1 MLPVLR
7 PDLPTSAE
15 LRPYL
20 ERIDANGQYTND
32 GPLVR
37 ELERRLGGV
46 CVANATLGL
55 ELAARYVF
63 REGVV
68 RVPAFTFP
76 ATLTAVLRAGLTPV
90 LCDINPR
97 TWEAAE
103 VDARTLNVCPFGFV
117 SKRGGPLVD
126 AAAVSPGP
134 QLVNCVVSLHATKAL
149 PAGEGAVVY
158 GSEGLLDYVRYARN
172 FGFEGGV
179 IQHHG
184 GTNAKMSE
192 YHAAVALASLER
204 YPALATKRRALA
216 LAYEARL
223 PDCVE
228 TRSYQGGTVYP
239 VLLDDPSRAKT
250 TLSAA
255 GVETRQWYYPALDG
269 HPAFYNVETEDLSN
283 AHAVSRRLLCLP
295 FHTYMTE
302 ADVDRVC
309 EVLCAM

>member
-7 PDLPTSAE
+7 PDLPTAAE

-20 ERIDANGQYTND
+20 EQIDASGQYTND

-90 LCDINPR
+90 LCDIDPS
-97 TWEAAE
+97 TWEVAE
-103 VDARTLNVCPFGFV
+103 VDDRTLNVCPFGFV

-126 AAAVSPGP
+126 AAAVAPGP
-134 QLVNCVVSLHATKAL
+134 QLANCVVSLHATKPL

-158 GSEGLLDYVRYARN
+158 GSDGLLDNVRRARN
-172 FGFEGGV
+172 FGFDQGLVYGV
-179 IQHHG
+179 G

-192 YHAAVALASLER
+192 YHAAVGLASLER
-204 YPALATKRRALA
+204 YPGVARKRRELA

-223 PDCVE
+223 PEHVE
-228 TRSYQGGTVYP
+228 TRPYQGGTVYP
-239 VLLDDPSRAKT
+239 VLLPDPVRTAIA
-250 TLSAA
+250 LRAA
-255 GVETRQWYYPALDG
+255 GIETRQWYYPTLDQ
-269 HPAFYNVETEDLSN
+269 HPAFEHIEHEDLSN
-283 AHAVSRRLLCLP
+283 ARAVAKQLLCLP
-295 FHTYMTE
+295 FHTFMTE
-302 ADVDRVC
+302 SDVDRVC
-309 EVLCAM
+309 EVLCAL

>member
-7 PDLPTSAE
+7 PDLPTAAE

-20 ERIDANGQYTND
+20 EQIDASGQYTND

-37 ELERRLGGV
+37 ALEARLGGV

-76 ATLTAVLRAGLTPV
+76 ATLTVVLRAGLTPV
-90 LCDINPR
+90 LCDIDPS
-97 TWEAAE
+97 TWEVAE
-103 VDARTLNVCPFGFV
+103 VDDRTLNVCPFGFV

-126 AAAVSPGP
+126 AAAVAPGP
-134 QLVNCVVSLHATKAL
+134 QLANCVVSLHATKPL

-158 GSEGLLDYVRYARN
+158 GSDDLKDYVRHARN
-172 FGFEGGV
+172 FGFEWGL
-179 IQHHG
+179 IHYEG

-192 YHAAVALASLER
+192 YHAAVGLASLNR
-204 YPALATKRRALA
+204 YPALAAKRRQVAA
-216 LAYEARL
+216 WYEAKL
-223 PDCVE
+223 PTGV
-228 TRSYQGGTVYP
+228 TWKTYQGGTVYP
-239 VLLDDPSRAKT
+239 VLLDDPGRAAIA
-250 TLSAA
+250 LRAE
-255 GVETRQWYYPALDG
+255 GIETRQWYYPALDG